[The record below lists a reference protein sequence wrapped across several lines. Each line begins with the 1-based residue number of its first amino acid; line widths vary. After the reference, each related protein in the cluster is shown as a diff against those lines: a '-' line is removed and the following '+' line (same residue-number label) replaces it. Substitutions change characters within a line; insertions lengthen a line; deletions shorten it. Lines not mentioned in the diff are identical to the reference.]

1 MYHKIVIST
10 VKLLSKTTY
19 PKYQKILSF
28 LSQSI
33 NCLDAQVSSN
43 LL

>member
-10 VKLLSKTTY
+10 VKLLSKTTLSKI
-19 PKYQKILSF
+19 PKILSF

-33 NCLDAQVSSN
+33 NCPDAQVSNN